1 MEERSMKNT
10 ACMLLIALFLANTP
24 VAAYRIAD
32 VDIPD
37 SVQLVNSD
45 TRLVLNGT
53 GIRKKF
59 FKDIYIGALYLPEK
73 TSDAGAILGATGPA
87 SVLLHFLYKEVSK
100 EKITNGW
107 NDGLEANTSAA
118 EMTALKPDLEK
129 FNSLFLTVRKGD
141 VIRIDYQPGTGTEVR
156 INGKWRGTVESE
168 TFFRSLLKIWLGSS
182 PVGKDLKSGML
193 GAD

>member
-1 MEERSMKNT
+1 MKNT
-10 ACMLLIALFLANTP
+10 ACILLTVLFLASTP

-37 SVQLVNSD
+37 SVELVNSNN
-45 TRLVLNGT
+45 RLVLNGA
-53 GIRKKF
+53 GIREKF
-59 FKDIYIGALYLPEK
+59 FKDIYIGALYLPVK
-73 TSDAGAILGATGPA
+73 TSDADAILGATEPA

-100 EKITNGW
+100 NKLTNGW
-107 NDGLEANTSAA
+107 NEGLEANTSPA
-118 EMTALKPDLEK
+118 EMAALKTDLEK

-156 INGKWRGTVESE
+156 INGKWRGSVESE